1 MFIKTEYQINPNQI
15 ILLSPFSPKQSLP
28 LLLAFSC
35 AVYLHE
41 FNSFQITSLGNPDS
55 FTWYSQNTVC
65 ENKVSSSGRLTSM
78 SQFPV
83 VSSLSAMSSA
93 FLTEAPLV
101 LFLEAFRFFVCLF
114 VCFKKTLIARLKSL
128 LYFVSST

>member
-1 MFIKTEYQINPNQI
+1 MFIKTENQINPNQI
-15 ILLSPFSPKQSLP
+15 ILLSPSSPKQP
-28 LLLAFSC
+28 LLLLLALSC

-55 FTWYSQNTVC
+55 FTGYSQNIVS
-65 ENKVSSSGRLTSM
+65 ENKVSSFGRLTSM

-83 VSSLSAMSSA
+83 VSRLSAMSGAVLS
-93 FLTEAPLV
+93 EALLV
-101 LFLEAFRFFVCLF
+101 LHLEAFRFSFSFFFL
-114 VCFKKTLIARLKSL
+114 KKTIARLKRL